1 MSEIKLFKINGHD
14 VQEIRSKS
22 IGLEKSLQTI
32 IECNLEP
39 VLGVRFLSSEHPTG
53 KSHAGRIDT
62 LALDE
67 NNCPVII
74 EYKRALNE
82 NVINQ
87 GLFYLDW
94 LLDHKAEF
102 KLMIMESLGNDAAEE
117 IDWSGPR
124 LVCIAADFTKYDE
137 HAIKQINRN
146 IELIR
151 FRRFGDDLLALELM
165 QRASASDL
173 PQGEE
178 TDRQKPQK
186 KATDKSFVQWLK
198 ELDPPM
204 RDLYESLR
212 AFILAL
218 GDDVSEKQLK
228 LYIAF
233 RRIKN
238 FACIVMQKRTLT
250 IYIKLNPKSIT
261 LEDGFTR
268 DVREIGHWATGDLEI
283 TITNKDELMKAQ
295 PLIARSYDEA

>member
-1 MSEIKLFKINGHD
+1 
-14 VQEIRSKS
+14 
-22 IGLEKSLQTI
+22 
-32 IECNLEP
+32 
-39 VLGVRFLSSEHPTG
+39 
-53 KSHAGRIDT
+53 
-62 LALDE
+62 
-67 NNCPVII
+67 
-74 EYKRALNE
+74 
-82 NVINQ
+82 
-87 GLFYLDW
+87 
-94 LLDHKAEF
+94 
-102 KLMIMESLGNDAAEE
+102 
-117 IDWSGPR
+117 
-124 LVCIAADFTKYDE
+124 
-137 HAIKQINRN
+137 
-146 IELIR
+146 
-151 FRRFGDDLLALELM
+151 
-165 QRASASDL
+165 
-173 PQGEE
+173 
-178 TDRQKPQK
+178 
-186 KATDKSFVQWLK
+186 
-198 ELDPPM
+198 M